1 MSRFMVVAL
10 KADKIG
16 LKVQEL
22 QIKYEELLKQYN
34 ISWIPNYFGEDITEL
49 SKKRIEDH
57 FIITPED
64 KNNFIHWEIRYDER
78 EGFLFYK
85 YGVLDFRWI
94 TCKIP
99 DEKVEMKRI
108 LSQELEQLIEDREIV
123 DVKNRSIIPLDD
135 RDIEELKR
143 VINKLKS

>member
-1 MSRFMVVAL
+1 M
-10 KADKIG
+10 
-16 LKVQEL
+16 
-22 QIKYEELLKQYN
+22 
-34 ISWIPNYFGEDITEL
+34 
-49 SKKRIEDH
+49 
-57 FIITPED
+57 
-64 KNNFIHWEIRYDER
+64 
-78 EGFLFYK
+78 
-85 YGVLDFRWI
+85 LDFRWI